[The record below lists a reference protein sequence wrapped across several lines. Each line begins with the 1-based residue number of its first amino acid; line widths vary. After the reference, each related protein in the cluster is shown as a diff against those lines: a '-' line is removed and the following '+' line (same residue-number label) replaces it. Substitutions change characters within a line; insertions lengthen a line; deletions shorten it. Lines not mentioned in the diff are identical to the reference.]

1 MTSKILVPK
10 RARFTGGLRPLMT
23 DRQAGRRG
31 KSLMIIAGAWLCS
44 VCNPAWSQPPGVAA
58 GPPLVAVSQVTRDQI
73 AEEQSFLGT
82 LLASRQAVIGSA
94 VEGRVTALNVQP
106 GDYIRGA
113 TAERPA
119 DILASLETEMLEI
132 EIGAARIQ
140 FELAGQAAEELAAVL
155 PAEIESAA
163 SRLVESRARADY
175 ARQELERLKRLAS
188 SQGTAVAP
196 LEIDLA
202 ESQLN
207 ALNELARQADIEHE
221 RLVATRGTRLQQARL
236 RADAAQQEVLR
247 LEDLKNRFDVR
258 APFDGYVTNKFTDIG
273 AWLAKGAPVVEVVQI
288 DTLDFVFQVPQE
300 VVPRLQRAIAHVGR
314 ATDNIQVALEGWPDP
329 LTASLVSIIPQ
340 ADARART
347 LRVRATLDNPRVLDR
362 PTLQPGMVGRA
373 LVPIGTPRS
382 ALFVAKDA
390 LVLQGRDTVVFKIVG
405 PTDHG
410 VAQRVRVTTGISR
423 GESIE
428 VCGDLNEGDYVI
440 VMGNERLRGG
450 ETVKIQS
457 GR

>member
-1 MTSKILVPK
+1 
-10 RARFTGGLRPLMT
+10 
-23 DRQAGRRG
+23 
-31 KSLMIIAGAWLCS
+31 
-44 VCNPAWSQPPGVAA
+44 
-58 GPPLVAVSQVTRDQI
+58 
-73 AEEQSFLGT
+73 
-82 LLASRQAVIGSA
+82 
-94 VEGRVTALNVQP
+94 
-106 GDYIRGA
+106 
-113 TAERPA
+113 
-119 DILASLETEMLEI
+119 
-132 EIGAARIQ
+132 
-140 FELAGQAAEELAAVL
+140 
-155 PAEIESAA
+155 
-163 SRLVESRARADY
+163 
-175 ARQELERLKRLAS
+175 
-188 SQGTAVAP
+188 
-196 LEIDLA
+196 
-202 ESQLN
+202 
-207 ALNELARQADIEHE
+207 
-221 RLVATRGTRLQQARL
+221 
-236 RADAAQQEVLR
+236 
-247 LEDLKNRFDVR
+247 
-258 APFDGYVTNKFTDIG
+258 
-273 AWLAKGAPVVEVVQI
+273 
-288 DTLDFVFQVPQE
+288 
-300 VVPRLQRAIAHVGR
+300 
-314 ATDNIQVALEGWPDP
+314 NIQVALEGWPDP

-428 VCGDLNEGDYVI
+428 VSGDLNEGDYVI

>member
-258 APFDGYVTNKFTDIG
+258 APF
-273 AWLAKGAPVVEVVQI
+273 
-288 DTLDFVFQVPQE
+288 
-300 VVPRLQRAIAHVGR
+300 
-314 ATDNIQVALEGWPDP
+314 
-329 LTASLVSIIPQ
+329 
-340 ADARART
+340 
-347 LRVRATLDNPRVLDR
+347 
-362 PTLQPGMVGRA
+362 
-373 LVPIGTPRS
+373 
-382 ALFVAKDA
+382 
-390 LVLQGRDTVVFKIVG
+390 
-405 PTDHG
+405 
-410 VAQRVRVTTGISR
+410 
-423 GESIE
+423 
-428 VCGDLNEGDYVI
+428 
-440 VMGNERLRGG
+440 
-450 ETVKIQS
+450 
-457 GR
+457 